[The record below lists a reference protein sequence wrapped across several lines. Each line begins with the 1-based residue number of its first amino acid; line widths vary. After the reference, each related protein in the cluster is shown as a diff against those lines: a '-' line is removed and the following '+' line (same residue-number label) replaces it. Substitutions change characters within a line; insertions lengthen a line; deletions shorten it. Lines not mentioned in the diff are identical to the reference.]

1 MKKYFA
7 PEAEVYS
14 YKLEEEIL
22 GASTGEYG
30 GDEIIEN
37 EGNDPLGS
45 EVQEPPKRVAL
56 FLFIFQ
62 LHNSTNRRV
71 NIESLY

>member
-37 EGNDPLGS
+37 EGNDPLG
-45 EVQEPPKRVAL
+45 
-56 FLFIFQ
+56 
-62 LHNSTNRRV
+62 
-71 NIESLY
+71 

>member
-7 PEAEVYS
+7 PEADIYNYS
-14 YKLEEEIL
+14 LTEEIL

-37 EGNDPLGS
+37 EGNDPLG
-45 EVQEPPKRVAL
+45 
-56 FLFIFQ
+56 
-62 LHNSTNRRV
+62 
-71 NIESLY
+71 